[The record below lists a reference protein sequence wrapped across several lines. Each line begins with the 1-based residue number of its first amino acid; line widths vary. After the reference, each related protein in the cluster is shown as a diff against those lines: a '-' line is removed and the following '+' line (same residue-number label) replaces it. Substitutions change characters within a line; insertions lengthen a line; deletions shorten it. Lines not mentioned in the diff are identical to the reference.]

1 MDDAL
6 PVGRVECFGN
16 LPRHLNGFV
25 ERQRSPG
32 DALLKRLALDDL
44 ENQETVPI
52 DGFETMNRRDVGMIQ
67 RREQSRFPLQPRHP
81 FFVIRERCRQ
91 HFDGH
96 FALELAIPRTI
107 DLTHATYAEA
117 EANPD
122 RAESERYA
130 CITSRSSGRSS

>member
-44 ENQETVPI
+44 ENQETAPLH
-52 DGFETMNRRDVGMIQ
+52 GFETINRRDVGMIQ
-67 RREQSRFPLQPRHP
+67 RREQSRFPLKLTPTAPEVNATGLSCAR
-81 FFVIRERCRQ
+81 R
-91 HFDGH
+91 G
-96 FALELAIPRTI
+96 ALI
-107 DLTHATYAEA
+107 
-117 EANPD
+117 
-122 RAESERYA
+122 S
-130 CITSRSSGRSS
+130 